1 MLPLT
6 FSNLLGSN
14 NPSILWSLKLLLPK
28 ASASTFYCF
37 QICKKIARQFKILA
51 ILYFYRF
58 LIIFNLTLQQVLL
71 VIELDEVRNFCE
83 QMWDFSITFAFGNI
97 AKILYEERAF
107 DHLHLLLAYIFLR
120 EILQIAS
127 IVLLYFEGILG

>member
-37 QICKKIARQFKILA
+37 QICKKIAPQFKILA

-58 LIIFNLTLQQVLL
+58 LILFNLTLQQVLL

-83 QMWDFSITFAFGNI
+83 QMWDFSITFTFGNI
-97 AKILYEERAF
+97 AKILYEARAF
-107 DHLHLLLAYIFLR
+107 DHLHPLLAYIFLR